1 MTTHIPSGFWGWDM
15 KTGTCQKMTGACLYL
30 FVFFC
35 IIVVKM
41 LHIINKLFIF
51 VA

>member
-41 LHIINKLFIF
+41 LHIIN
-51 VA
+51 